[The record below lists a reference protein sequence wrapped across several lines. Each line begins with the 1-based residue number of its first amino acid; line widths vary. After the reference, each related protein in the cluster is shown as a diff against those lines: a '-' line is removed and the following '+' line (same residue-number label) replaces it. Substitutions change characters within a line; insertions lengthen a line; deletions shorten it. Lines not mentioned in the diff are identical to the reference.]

1 MALQIIILTSSHNIV
16 GFFKLRQKTIHTK
29 HTHFDIQIKFIR
41 LKRIGEL
48 LLWIWINKTK
58 WINDVTKSLNSSDFS
73 VLVLITILRKM
84 GILGLAM
91 LI

>member
-41 LKRIGEL
+41 LKRTGEL
-48 LLWIWINKTK
+48 LL
-58 WINDVTKSLNSSDFS
+58 
-73 VLVLITILRKM
+73 
-84 GILGLAM
+84 
-91 LI
+91 